1 MVEARTKLN
10 NNNNGVSLVKSSK
23 IDSSPVTIFN
33 SETVT
38 ITKVI
43 TNAYCFTYSVGGA
56 VGLPGVQSPVC
67 PSLRKRRST
76 DDDETTILLEGH
88 SISPSQVERYIL
100 SSNSYFIF

>member
-1 MVEARTKLN
+1 MVEAHTKLN

-43 TNAYCFTYSVGGA
+43 SNAYCFTSVGGG